1 MDALVGIVTSLAGG
15 LWKRP
20 PVLFVL
26 LLNLVP
32 VACVVW
38 LHWSILMLLV
48 VYWMENVVIGVFTLL
63 KMVAAS
69 LGKGLGTAAALLFYA
84 PFFCVHYGMF
94 CLGHGLFALAIG
106 GGLLSGDDP
115 FTEVMPQLLPHKNTL
130 LWTAGALAG
139 AQGASF
145 LRWLMRGD
153 YRTTSAPEEMGVP
166 YGRIVVLHLTLLFG
180 AFLAEM
186 LGSPIWVVA
195 LLGVLK
201 TIYEVGSTAKRIKK
215 RETVSP
221 GPGPAAVSAP
231 A

>member
-1 MDALVGIVTSLAGG
+1 M
-15 LWKRP
+15 
-20 PVLFVL
+20 LFR
-26 LLNLVP
+26 
-32 VACVVW
+32 
-38 LHWSILMLLV
+38 S
-48 VYWMENVVIGVFTLL
+48 
-63 KMVAAS
+63 
-69 LGKGLGTAAALLFYA
+69 
-84 PFFCVHYGMF
+84 
-94 CLGHGLFALAIG
+94 
-106 GGLLSGDDP
+106 
-115 FTEVMPQLLPHKNTL
+115 
-130 LWTAGALAG
+130 
-139 AQGASF
+139 
-145 LRWLMRGD
+145 